1 MGEDRR
7 AARADIDELYARYA
21 WALNDRDWPAWE
33 ACFTPDAVIDNTTAG
48 GVVGSRS
55 ELSEFLAATLQNFDL
70 LINALSNL
78 TVNFNDDGTVTSR
91 AMFTVTMKMAGPPP
105 AYMVARGWYRDRLEE
120 TDQGWQI
127 AERVETLVDLQAP
140 H

>member
-1 MGEDRR
+1 MGDDRR
-7 AARADIDELYARYA
+7 AARVDIEELYARYA

-55 ELSEFLAATLQNFDL
+55 ELSRFLATTLAGFEL
-70 LINALSNL
+70 LINAISNL
-78 TVNFNDDGTVTSR
+78 TVSFNDDGTVTSR

-105 AYMVARGWYRDRLEE
+105 AYMVARGWYRDLLEE
-120 TDQGWQI
+120 TEQGWQI
-127 AERVETLVDLQAP
+127 ADRVETLVDLQA
-140 H
+140 